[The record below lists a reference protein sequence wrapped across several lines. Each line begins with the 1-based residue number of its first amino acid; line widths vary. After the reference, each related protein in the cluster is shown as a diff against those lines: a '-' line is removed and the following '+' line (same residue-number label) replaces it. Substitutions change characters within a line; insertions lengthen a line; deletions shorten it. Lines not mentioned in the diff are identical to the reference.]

1 MGTVMVT
8 LTVMVMVGMFDG
20 GDGDDK
26 VLFGRD
32 GGTHAEEREQAD
44 IYDSWCAVMNGHDG
58 DGEDDCHD
66 MVTEMMVTV
75 TMLKV
80 IAVVTMGLDADI
92 CVYG

>member
-1 MGTVMVT
+1 MVT
-8 LTVMVMVGMFDG
+8 IRYFLAGMVGPTP
-20 GDGDDK
+20 K
-26 VLFGRD
+26 
-32 GGTHAEEREQAD
+32 REQAD

>member
-1 MGTVMVT
+1 MMMMMMV
-8 LTVMVMVGMFDG
+8 VVVMVGPTP
-20 GDGDDK
+20 K
-26 VLFGRD
+26 
-32 GGTHAEEREQAD
+32 REQAD

-80 IAVVTMGLDADI
+80 IPHGSGREPRPEPASRAQVAQWRQAFQFFMGR
-92 CVYG
+92 V